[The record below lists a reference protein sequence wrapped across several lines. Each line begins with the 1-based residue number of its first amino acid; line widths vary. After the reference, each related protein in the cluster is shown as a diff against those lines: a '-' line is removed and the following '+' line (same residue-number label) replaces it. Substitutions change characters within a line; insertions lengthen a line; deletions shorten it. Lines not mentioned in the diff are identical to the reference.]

1 MKLQA
6 PGSWVIYCE
15 CNCVGARTSDVSQAR
30 KLPQCLLLLP
40 VRLGR
45 SSLLLII
52 KTFRAHFSLLQNKS
66 GTALMM
72 LSPETRISSSLHIFL
87 LSVNLLMIF
96 ITRKESANQLLDNEA
111 PLGSISKMRNCCRF
125 KVWEGLS
132 GS

>member
-30 KLPQCLLLLP
+30 KLPQCLRPLLP

-66 GTALMM
+66 GAALRDDAF
-72 LSPETRISSSLHIFL
+72 TRNSHLYIVL

>member
-1 MKLQA
+1 MSPPAAAGQTGEEQL
-6 PGSWVIYCE
+6 VIDHK
-15 CNCVGARTSDVSQAR
+15 NIQ
-30 KLPQCLLLLP
+30 
-40 VRLGR
+40 
-45 SSLLLII
+45 SSLLTSAKQIRHCPDDA
-52 KTFRAHFSLLQNKS
+52 F
-66 GTALMM
+66 
-72 LSPETRISSSLHIFL
+72 TRNSHLYIFL

>member
-1 MKLQA
+1 MKPQA
-6 PGSWVIYCE
+6 PGSWKLGHILRVI
-15 CNCVGARTSDVSQAR
+15 VSELAPLMSPKL
-30 KLPQCLLLLP
+30 KLPQCLRPLP

-66 GTALMM
+66 GAALRDDAF
-72 LSPETRISSSLHIFL
+72 TRNSHLYIFL